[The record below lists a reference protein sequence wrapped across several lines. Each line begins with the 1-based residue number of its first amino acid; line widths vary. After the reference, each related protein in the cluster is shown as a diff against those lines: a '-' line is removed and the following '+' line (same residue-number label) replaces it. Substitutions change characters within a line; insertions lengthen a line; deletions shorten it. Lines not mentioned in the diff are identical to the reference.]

1 MKSLLTSISIPARLA
16 TLFAAV
22 AVLMAVIGASGWL
35 ALDAADDS
43 LQTVLADRVVPLADL
58 KAVSDLYAVNI
69 VDATHKVRAGTFGWE
84 AGLAEVTKAHQEI
97 GAHWGAYT
105 ATKLVD
111 EEARLVEEA
120 KRRIG
125 QADAAVANLRRLM
138 SGRDAEGLVRFAE
151 HELYPAIDPLT
162 ETIGRLVALQID
174 VAKAE
179 LIRAGDTA
187 ERSNL
192 IMIVAGLAGLAV
204 IAACLVIVTVSVSRP
219 IARITRTMNA
229 LAKGATDIVVPGL
242 GQGDEIGGMA
252 AAVEVFKHNA
262 IEKMRL
268 EAEQEAVKRNA
279 EAERRQ
285 AMNAL
290 AEQLQVDVG
299 GVVQAL
305 ASSAGQMQTT
315 SQAMSATAEET
326 SRQAAAVACASQQA
340 SGNVQT
346 VASAAEE
353 LAASIREIGRRMSE
367 SHTVARTAVGQAQ
380 QTQESVR
387 GLALAAEKIGEIVD
401 LINSVAAQTN
411 LLALNA
417 TIEAARAGEA
427 GRGFAV
433 VASEVKA
440 LAGQTAKATDEI
452 AAQINGVRREI
463 DSTVKAIKSIADTIG
478 SLNEIAAATAAAV
491 EEQDA
496 ATQEI
501 ARNVE
506 QAAVGTQEV
515 NSNIG
520 AVTQAAEETGSAA
533 GQVLKAAGEMARQS
547 DAMRQFVDGF
557 IARVRAA

>member
-1 MKSLLTSISIPARLA
+1 MKTRLSSISIPARLA

-22 AVLMAVIGASGWL
+22 ALLMAVIGASGWF
-35 ALDAADDS
+35 ALGASDDS
-43 LQTVLADRVVPLADL
+43 MQTVLADRVVPLADL

-69 VDATHKVRAGTFGWE
+69 VDAAHKVRAGSVGWE
-84 AGLAEVTKAHQEI
+84 AGRSDVGRATKEI
-97 GAHWGAYT
+97 GEHWRAYT
-105 ATKLVD
+105 ATRLVD

-120 KRRIG
+120 KARLG
-125 QADAAVANLRRLM
+125 QADAAVAKLSQLM
-138 SGRDAEGLVRFAE
+138 SSRDAEGLVRFVE
-151 HELYPAIDPLT
+151 QELYPAIDPLT

-174 VAKAE
+174 VAKVE
-179 LIRAGDTA
+179 LIGAHDTS
-187 ERSNL
+187 ERSRL
-192 IMIVAGLAGLAV
+192 IMILAGLAGLAV
-204 IAACLVIVTVSVSRP
+204 IGACLGIVTVSVSRP
-219 IARITRTMNA
+219 ISRITRTMTA
-229 LAKGATDIVVPGL
+229 LAEGTTDIVVPGL

-252 AAVEVFKHNA
+252 AAVEVFKQNA
-262 IEKMRL
+262 IEKARL
-268 EAEQEAVKRNA
+268 EAEQEAVKRAA

-285 AMNAL
+285 AMNGL
-290 AEQLQVDVG
+290 AEQFQSDVSSI
-299 GVVQAL
+299 VEAL
-305 ASSAGQMQTT
+305 TNSAGRMQET

-326 SRQAAAVACASQQA
+326 SRQAATVACASQQA

-353 LAASIREIGRRMSE
+353 LAASIREIGRQMSQ
-367 SHTVARTAVGQAQ
+367 SHTVARAAVDEAH
-380 QTQESVR
+380 QTQLSVR
-387 GLALAAEKIGEIVD
+387 SLALAAEKIGEIVD

-452 AAQINGVRREI
+452 ASQINGVRREI
-463 DSTVKAIKSIADTIG
+463 DSTVKAIQSITSTIG

-506 QAAVGTQEV
+506 QAATGTQEV
-515 NSNIG
+515 SSNIG
-520 AVTQAAEETGSAA
+520 GVTEAAGETGSAA
-533 GQVLKAAGEMARQS
+533 GQVLKAAAELSRQS
-547 DAMRQFVDGF
+547 DALRQFVDGF

>member
-1 MKSLLTSISIPARLA
+1 MKMRISSISIPARLA

-22 AVLMAVIGASGWL
+22 ALLMAVIGVSGWL
-35 ALDAADDS
+35 ALGASDDS
-43 LQTVLADRVVPLADL
+43 LQTVLSDRVVPLADL

-69 VDATHKVRAGTFGWE
+69 VDAAHKVRAGSVGWE
-84 AGLAEVTKAHQEI
+84 AGRADVSRAAKEI
-97 GAHWGAYT
+97 GEHWKAYT

-120 KRRIG
+120 KALMG
-125 QADAAVANLRRLM
+125 QADAAVAKLSHLM
-138 SGRDAEGLVRFAE
+138 SSRDAEGLVQFAE

-162 ETIGRLVALQID
+162 ETISRLVALQID
-174 VAKAE
+174 VAQAE
-179 LIRAGDTA
+179 LVRAHDTSV
-187 ERSNL
+187 RSRL

-204 IAACLVIVTVSVSRP
+204 IVACLGIVTVSVSRP
-219 IARITRTMNA
+219 ISRITRTMTA
-229 LAKGATDIVVPGL
+229 LAEGATDIVVPGL

-252 AAVEVFKHNA
+252 AAVEVFKQNA
-262 IEKMRL
+262 IEKARL
-268 EAEQEAVKRNA
+268 QAEQEAVKRNA

-285 AMNAL
+285 AMNSL
-290 AEQLQVDVG
+290 AEQFQTDVSG
-299 GVVQAL
+299 IVQAL
-305 ASSAGQMQTT
+305 TNSAGRMQET

-326 SRQAAAVACASQQA
+326 SRQAATVACASQQA

-353 LAASIREIGRRMSE
+353 LAASIREIGRQMGQ
-367 SHTVARTAVGQAQ
+367 SHTVARAAVEEAQ
-380 QTQESVR
+380 QTQLSVR

-452 AAQINGVRREI
+452 ASQINGVRSEI
-463 DSTVKAIKSIADTIG
+463 DSTVKAIESITSTIG

-506 QAAVGTQEV
+506 QAATGTQEV
-515 NSNIG
+515 TSNIG
-520 AVTQAAEETGSAA
+520 GVTEAAGETGSAA
-533 GQVLKAAGEMARQS
+533 GQVLKAAAELSRQS
-547 DAMRQFVDGF
+547 DALRQFVDGF
-557 IARVRAA
+557 VARVRAA